1 MRVCVRVCCKS
12 VCVCAV
18 CICVWF
24 AVSRTALERI
34 SSRETETEAGAVA
47 CWPAAVVVDFVCMYI
62 CMCVYVRCML
72 QQTAANAARVA
83 CCMLRLHK
91 DLIASVI

>member
-1 MRVCVRVCCKS
+1 M
-12 VCVCAV
+12 
-18 CICVWF
+18 WF
-24 AVSRTALERI
+24 AVSRTALEI
-34 SSRETETEAGAVA
+34 VSSREKETEIETEAGAVA
-47 CWPAAVVVDFVCMYI
+47 CWPAAVVVDFVCM
-62 CMCVYVRCML
+62 CVYIRCML